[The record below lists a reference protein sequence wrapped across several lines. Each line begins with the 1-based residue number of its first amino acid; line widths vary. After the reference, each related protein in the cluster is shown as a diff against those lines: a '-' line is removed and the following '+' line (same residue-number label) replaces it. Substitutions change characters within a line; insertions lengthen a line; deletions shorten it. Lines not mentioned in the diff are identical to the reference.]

1 MSTEENYSNRSH
13 VRPNDPDSVPP
24 PVTGKLGLPPIASN
38 IATVQP
44 HPQAGTVKL
53 DAQPSKEEEERDLD
67 AKAEMYEH
75 FKVIREHVCPLDS
88 HCTKVNPKALLLG
101 DDSNYSLSDVSFS
114 EATGKQRL
122 ALGGEFTALQQQ
134 HLIEAHPDYVKKRTK
149 EYLEGVYF
157 RTNLINSFWDK
168 YYNGEAL
175 KEHMNMDR
183 DAYPKGAQA
192 YDFERSKLAF
202 AEGGA
207 SAKLKELI
215 SQKKNKPYL
224 SKIYEQTT
232 EELFKELDRRKRKQW
247 REERKYG
254 Y

>member
-53 DAQPSKEEEERDLD
+53 DAQPSKEEQERDLD

-101 DDSNYSLSDVSFS
+101 D
-114 EATGKQRL
+114 
-122 ALGGEFTALQQQ
+122 EFTALQQQ